1 MDIDILCLVGVIF
14 CISVSY
20 AFTLKGFYTK
30 MKRTLITVRLFA
42 AGLLGLA
49 VCHYVGIVI
58 IYMVRRGV

>member
-1 MDIDILCLVGVIF
+1 MDIDILCLVGVVF

-49 VCHYVGIVI
+49 V
-58 IYMVRRGV
+58 